1 MSKVEKKDFQ
11 ITIKIPIK
19 ANDDVDARIQARK
32 ILEEKG
38 IEKENAKLQRVHERK
53 APEGIWI

>member
-1 MSKVEKKDFQ
+1 MMEKKDFL
-11 ITIKIPIK
+11 ITVRIPIK
-19 ANDDVDARIQARK
+19 ANDDVDARLQARK

-38 IEKENAKLQRVHERK
+38 IEKENAKLQRVYENK